1 MASVQDSHPV
11 VHQRV
16 AAFAWQTQRREIAEQ
31 AVGVAT
37 DDETELGEALGQQLV
52 LIQPEVA
59 QQHDM
64 LDPFALDLPQH
75 FSEGVGDRV
84 ETGVGIRV
92 GDGSHLGEGDAEQRK
107 GNPVDHP
114 TMPGLMGVVEVGNI
128 PQPEGCVGRLL
139 TVVQIGGQHRKIE
152 LAQELHQRAVAQI
165 ELVVAEHHGIGGQ
178 HGEQVGVGA
187 PFEAVE
193 IERALK
199 GVATVQKQK
208 TLAGCCGLGT
218 QLGQSGQ
225 DPGITA
231 ALGAPL
237 TFTDRGEAHW
247 RAIEVGV
254 AITEMGKLNRNTHLG
269 PP

>member
-1 MASVQDSHPV
+1 M
-11 VHQRV
+11 V
-16 AAFAWQTQRREIAEQ
+16 A
-31 AVGVAT
+31 
-37 DDETELGEALGQQLV
+37 D
-52 LIQPEVA
+52 
-59 QQHDM
+59 
-64 LDPFALDLPQH
+64 
-75 FSEGVGDRV
+75 
-84 ETGVGIRV
+84 
-92 GDGSHLGEGDAEQRK
+92 
-107 GNPVDHP
+107 
-114 TMPGLMGVVEVGNI
+114 
-128 PQPEGCVGRLL
+128 
-139 TVVQIGGQHRKIE
+139 
-152 LAQELHQRAVAQI
+152 
-165 ELVVAEHHGIGGQ
+165 HHGIRSQEGQ
-178 HGEQVGVGA
+178 QVRIGP

-208 TLAGCCGLGT
+208 TLAGCCGFGT

-237 TFTDRGEAHW
+237 TFTDRGEAHG